1 MRRPFRFR
9 SSRAPR
15 PIALAFALAAGL
27 ASVAIA
33 PTDAQACGGC
43 FHQESPTESPSVV
56 TDHRMAL
63 AVSPTMTTLWDQIQY
78 SGDPKDF
85 AWVLPIHGAVAVG
98 VGSASFM
105 DSLDQLTAPTVHG
118 PQPTY
123 CPVSGGGG
131 GGCMGSASADYAS
144 GAYLPTS
151 DDSGVI
157 VTAQSTVGPY
167 ETVQLH
173 GTGGAPILAWL
184 KAHGYA
190 VPTAIEPVLAG
201 YVKDGF
207 DFLAIRLQ
215 PNQGVRAMRP
225 IRVSWSGAD
234 PRLPLKMVAAGVGAV
249 VGIKLFV
256 IADGRWHTKNY
267 PTVAIDPSTLSWDFS
282 AQKSNYVEQRN
293 ALEAQWGGRAWV
305 MESSS
310 DIAPQQVPLGSD
322 TPYVPPFD
330 LDAGADT
337 ALADT
342 GVDAATT
349 TDAGADTATTT
360 DAAAD
365 AADEAAADSAT
376 DASAPTDAGADAAD
390 EAGAD
395 GASVPAH
402 DTGTASDTATAPDT
416 SPAPYDAGQP
426 PAVDP
431 SMSDVELA
439 FGTKPQQRITR
450 LRADLPAKFLDTDL
464 ELEADAYQAALSKD
478 LYVTKSTN
486 DVVCSSDSNACVV
499 GSGEGR
505 TALRTPAGIAAAV
518 AIAALVR
525 RLAKRK

>member
-1 MRRPFRFR
+1 MRSPSLLRARPL
-9 SSRAPR
+9 S
-15 PIALAFALAAGL
+15 LAFALAAGL
-27 ASVAIA
+27 ASLALA
-33 PTDAQACGGC
+33 PTDARACGGC
-43 FHQESPTESPSVV
+43 FHMESPTENPSVV

-63 AVSPTMTTLWDQIQY
+63 AVSTTMTTLWDQIQY

-85 AWVLPIHGAVAVG
+85 AWVLPIHGAVSVG

-123 CPVSGGGG
+123 CPVSGGSG
-131 GGCMGSASADYAS
+131 GGCMGSATTDKAGNVAFS
-144 GAYLPTS
+144 PS
-151 DDSGVI
+151 DDAGVI

-190 VPTAIEPVLAG
+190 VPTAIEPVLAA
-201 YVKDGF
+201 YVSDGF

-215 PNQGVRAMRP
+215 PNTGVRAMRP

-256 IADGRWHTKNY
+256 IADGRWHTKNF

-282 AQKSNYVEQRN
+282 AQKSNYVEQRD
-293 ALEAQWGGRAWV
+293 AVEAKWDGRAWV
-305 MESSS
+305 MESSV
-310 DIAPQQVPLGSD
+310 DVLQQQIVLGSD
-322 TPYVPPFD
+322 TPYTPPFD
-330 LDAGADT
+330 LDAGAET
-337 ALADT
+337 ALDGATD
-342 GVDAATT
+342 VAADAADDAADAADAAADDAADA
-349 TDAGADTATTT
+349 TDSG
-360 DAAAD
+360 AAAD
-365 AADEAAADSAT
+365 AAADSGPAADT
-376 DASAPTDAGADAAD
+376 GIAA
-390 EAGAD
+390 E
-395 GASVPAH
+395 
-402 DTGTASDTATAPDT
+402 TG
-416 SPAPYDAGQP
+416 APYDAGQP

-439 FGTKPQQRITR
+439 FGTKAQQRVTR
-450 LRADLPAKFLDTDL
+450 LRADLPAKYLDADL
-464 ELEADAYQAALSKD
+464 ELEADAFQGTVAKD
-478 LYVTKSTN
+478 LYVTQSTN
-486 DVVCSSDSNACVV
+486 QAVCNTDSNACVV
-499 GSGEGR
+499 GSGDKRG
-505 TALRTPAGIAAAV
+505 ALRTPAGIAAAV